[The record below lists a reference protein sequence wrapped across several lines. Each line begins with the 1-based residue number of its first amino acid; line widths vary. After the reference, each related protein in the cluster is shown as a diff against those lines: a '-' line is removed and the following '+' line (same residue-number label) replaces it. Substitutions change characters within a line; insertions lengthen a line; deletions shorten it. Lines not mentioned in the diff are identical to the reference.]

1 MIAPVSAG
9 NTFAFV
15 FTHQT
20 ISTRIGTEIVRM
32 PTESIADNVDVDIKM
47 SSFFLYKFSIA
58 EYFVQE
64 QGNLF
69 YVT

>member
-47 SSFFLYKFSIA
+47 SPFFYI
-58 EYFVQE
+58 
-64 QGNLF
+64 NL
-69 YVT
+69 V